1 VDDID
6 RKVVVEK
13 PGIHYQDQK
22 YINENIQT
30 ITELEKQHFRIN
42 NIKQAISVNNERSK
56 GNSGGN

>member
-1 VDDID
+1 MDDID